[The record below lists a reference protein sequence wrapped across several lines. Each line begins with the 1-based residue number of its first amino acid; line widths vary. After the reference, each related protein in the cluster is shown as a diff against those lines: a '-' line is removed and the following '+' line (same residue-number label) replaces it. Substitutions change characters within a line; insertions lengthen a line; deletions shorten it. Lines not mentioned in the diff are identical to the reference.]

1 MSEKF
6 ELIVIYGRRRVG
18 KTDSFL
24 RQLRKYHTFTI
35 WRLKGTTSSIFGKL
49 PGELFR
55 KFVMPVRT
63 GRACFTL

>member
-1 MSEKF
+1 MIMVIIIMNRFVDREAELRAINEKLMSEKF

-35 WRLKGTTSSIFGKL
+35 WRG
-49 PGELFR
+49 
-55 KFVMPVRT
+55 
-63 GRACFTL
+63 

>member
-1 MSEKF
+1 MIIVIIIMNRFVDREAELRAINEKLMSEKF

-35 WRLKGTTSSIFGKL
+35 WRG
-49 PGELFR
+49 
-55 KFVMPVRT
+55 
-63 GRACFTL
+63 